1 MRRRLPA
8 PSRPLRNLA
17 PSALF
22 DELAKYSLPAVTSP
36 LTHPLAA
43 MAFKLRL
50 LAGQSQQEF
59 LLKLLILALVY
70 ILGAPRC

>member
-1 MRRRLPA
+1 
-8 PSRPLRNLA
+8 
-17 PSALF
+17 
-22 DELAKYSLPAVTSP
+22 
-36 LTHPLAA
+36 

-70 ILGAPRC
+70 ILGASRC